1 MYFYKTGLCKQQNIL
16 ITFMFIF
23 KIFVQGWVQ
32 ICQQRN
38 NSLDDPQYPQS
49 CFYGRNVYS
58 DTYFF
63 GGKNEYAQQSGVYAI
78 K

>member
-1 MYFYKTGLCKQQNIL
+1 MCI
-16 ITFMFIF
+16 
-23 KIFVQGWVQ
+23 QGWIQ

-38 NSLDDPQYPQS
+38 HSMENPQYPQS

-63 GGKNEYAQQSGVYAI
+63 GGKNEYAQQLGTHESSILIFHRTNVCFGH
-78 K
+78 